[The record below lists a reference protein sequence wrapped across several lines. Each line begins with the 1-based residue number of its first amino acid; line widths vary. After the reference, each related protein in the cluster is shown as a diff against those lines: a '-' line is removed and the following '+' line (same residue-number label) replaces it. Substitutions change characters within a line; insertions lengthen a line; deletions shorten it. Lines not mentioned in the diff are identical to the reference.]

1 MKCPDDTALL
11 VMQMA
16 VGAVRSIADEF
27 GGMTLSEFVV
37 CCEAWWCTDWIG
49 MEFFIADI
57 VAAAGGVVVGGGG
70 FKGHDVVCCSCR
82 IIKTS
87 SEKGLLVTDCGQGC
101 LCFSN
106 MQFSLNENYKLL

>member
-70 FKGHDVVCCSCR
+70 FKGGHVVVVLFLAGRTLISTAVRMETTKRLRSQVKQAPCS
-82 IIKTS
+82 
-87 SEKGLLVTDCGQGC
+87 
-101 LCFSN
+101 
-106 MQFSLNENYKLL
+106 